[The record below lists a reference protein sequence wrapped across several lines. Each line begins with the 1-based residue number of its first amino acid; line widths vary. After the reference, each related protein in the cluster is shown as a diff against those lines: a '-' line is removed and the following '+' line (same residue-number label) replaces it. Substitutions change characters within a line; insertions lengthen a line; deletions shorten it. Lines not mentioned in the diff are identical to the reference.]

1 MLKIRSRCD
10 EAWITV
16 TAGVSESGF
25 NENIEYQLVIEP
37 GSRLIVDDIELHPRA
52 GLYTWQPGFYAGF
65 VNVEVIDALGDVR
78 TCQLQV
84 DVNQG
89 KSTSTE
95 FSEMIAA
102 IRAFD
107 PALLLGTSEAAL
119 DFGNEQQTLTLAD
132 AILLARMRQ
141 YGQAFLDAV
150 ESILRAPHQS
160 FLAHRQHLP
169 LFKVRRLHHSS
180 LRDRQLAAVLNGTGI
195 GSPEDV
201 LIHTI
206 SSTSSCDTPA
216 NRTLLALLKR
226 FRARA
231 TVLRAKVNAQ
241 ALGGAKDEQAKRSTR
256 RSEVLDHLISQSL
269 LMSRGQTLR
278 LVSDGGPSS
287 SGLTQIAALPG
298 YQRAYRIGCAALMT
312 GIEGS
317 NPFDQLHSN
326 FSWGIYETWCFVQVL
341 AIVQRLLE
349 RCAPTAH
356 RSKVSAQLSYRFTLP
371 SSRSIDVLFQARFPS
386 EQVGKNP
393 LARSISRER
402 YPDILLVD
410 SVGLDKRSMVL
421 DAKWRSGRR
430 NVLEAMESAHIY
442 HDSLR
447 LGETAPSPCL
457 LLLPGKS
464 CVDSLETDQFIEQHG
479 VGSISE
485 FSAHGAGVE
494 RLERRIE
501 QWLNAE
507 YGSPMT

>member
-1 MLKIRSRCD
+1 MLRIRSRCD
-10 EAWITV
+10 EAWVTV
-16 TAGVSESGF
+16 TAGDRESGF

-52 GLYTWQPGFYAGF
+52 GLFTWQPGFYAGL
-65 VNVEVIDALGDVR
+65 VNVEVIDARGEVC

-89 KSTSTE
+89 KSTTIA
-95 FSEMIAA
+95 FAEMIAT

-107 PALLLGTSEAAL
+107 TSLLLGTSEATL
-119 DFGNEQQTLTLAD
+119 DFGNEQQTSTLAD
-132 AILLARMRQ
+132 DILLARMRQ

-160 FLAHRQHLP
+160 LLAHRQHLP
-169 LFKVRRLHHSS
+169 LSRVRRLHHSA
-180 LRDRQLAAVLNGTGI
+180 LRDRQLAAVLNGTG
-195 GSPEDV
+195 GESPEDV
-201 LIHTI
+201 LIQTI

-231 TVLRAKVNAQ
+231 TDLRTKVGGQVLA
-241 ALGGAKDEQAKRSTR
+241 GPKDEQAKRSPR
-256 RSEVLDHLISQSL
+256 RVEVLDHLISQTRRL
-269 LMSRGQTLR
+269 AEGQTLR
-278 LVSDGGPSS
+278 QVSGHGPSA
-287 SGLTQIAALPG
+287 SGLTQIAAIPG
-298 YQRAYRIGCAALMT
+298 YQRAYRLGCAALMT

-317 NPFDQLHSN
+317 NPLDQLHSN
-326 FSWGIYETWCFVQVL
+326 FSWGIYETWCYVQVL
-341 AIVQRLLE
+341 ATVQRLLE
-349 RCAPTAH
+349 NCTPLAH
-356 RSKVSAQLSYRFTLP
+356 SSEVGAQLSYRISLP
-371 SSRSIDVLFQARFPS
+371 NSRVIEVLFQARFPS
-386 EQVGKNP
+386 EQAERNP

-410 SVGLDKRSMVL
+410 NVGMGKRCMVL
-421 DAKWRSGRR
+421 DAKWRSGRT

-447 LGETAPSPCL
+447 LGGTAPTPCL
-457 LLLPGKS
+457 LLLPGDT
-464 CVDSLETDQFIEQHG
+464 CVPSLETDQFIEQHG

-485 FSAHGAGVE
+485 FSAQGPGID

-501 QWLNAE
+501 KWLNA
-507 YGSPMT
+507 GGDCT